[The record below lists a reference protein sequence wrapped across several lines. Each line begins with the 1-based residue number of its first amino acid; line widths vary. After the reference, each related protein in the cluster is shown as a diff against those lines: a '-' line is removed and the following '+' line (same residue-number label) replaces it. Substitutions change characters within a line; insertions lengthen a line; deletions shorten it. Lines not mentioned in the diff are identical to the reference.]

1 VKSVEG
7 GNIGTVTGTRPGRH
21 RSNRGVISD
30 NPLHIGVIVTRFL
43 FRKDANPC
51 MENLTAPRSQTIS
64 GTLIVMDSE
73 IIWIVTG
80 KPRHRCNI
88 TSRY

>member
-30 NPLHIGVIVTRFL
+30 NPPHIGVISDQIFI
-43 FRKDANPC
+43 P
-51 MENLTAPRSQTIS
+51 
-64 GTLIVMDSE
+64 
-73 IIWIVTG
+73 
-80 KPRHRCNI
+80 
-88 TSRY
+88 